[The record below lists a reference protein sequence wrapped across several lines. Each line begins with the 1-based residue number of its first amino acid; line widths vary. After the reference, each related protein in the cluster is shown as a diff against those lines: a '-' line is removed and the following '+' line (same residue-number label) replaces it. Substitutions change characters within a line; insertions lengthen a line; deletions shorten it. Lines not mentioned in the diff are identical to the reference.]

1 MVINS
6 NMIKLKSLRLC
17 LAVAILTIIPFKIA
31 QSQEINSKELN
42 LIVSEQRSSLI
53 LYGGERTRAASVVWY
68 LEELGISYEYK
79 KLDISA
85 GDNKKPEYLAIN
97 PMGKVPGLVDGEFSI
112 WESGAILWYLAAK
125 YGQMPSDLT
134 TKSQTIQWILFAN
147 STLANGLFLE
157 ERREQEMPRLL
168 SPLNKIFQEKDYLMG
183 EEFTVADVAVG
194 YYLYIAR
201 LLFNLDWQEYPSV
214 LDYLE
219 RLSRRQ
225 AFKDTV
231 GQR

>member
-1 MVINS
+1 M
-6 NMIKLKSLRLC
+6 
-17 LAVAILTIIPFKIA
+17 AVAILVVVPLKIA
-31 QSQEINSKELN
+31 QAQEIESKELN
-42 LIVSEQRSSLI
+42 LQVSESRASLL
-53 LYGGERTRAASVVWY
+53 LYGGERTRAAAVFWY

-79 KLDISA
+79 KLDIST
-85 GDNKKPEYLAIN
+85 GENKKPEYLAIN
-97 PMGKVPGLVDGEFSI
+97 PMGKVPALVDGDFRI
-112 WESGAILWYLAAK
+112 WESGAILWYLATK

-134 TKSQTIQWILFAN
+134 TQGQTIQWILFAN

-157 ERREQEMPRLL
+157 DRREREMPRLL
-168 SPLNKIFQEKDYLMG
+168 TPLNNIFQENSYLMD
-183 EEFTVADVAVG
+183 ENFTVADVAVG
-194 YYLYIAR
+194 YYLYMAK

-219 RLSRRQ
+219 RLSQRQ

>member
-1 MVINS
+1 MG
-6 NMIKLKSLRLC
+6 KLRNLGLF
-17 LAVAILTIIPFKIA
+17 LAITIFTATPLKIA
-31 QSQEINSKELN
+31 QAQEIDSKQN
-42 LIVSEQRSSLI
+42 LESESSLI
-53 LYGGERTRAASVVWY
+53 LYGGARTRAASVVWY
-68 LEELGISYEYK
+68 LEELGIAYQYQ
-79 KLDISA
+79 KLDIRA

-97 PMGKVPGLVDGEFSI
+97 PMGKVPALVDGDFSV
-112 WESGAILWYLAAK
+112 WESGAILWYLATQ
-125 YGQMPSDLT
+125 YGEISPEVT
-134 TKSQTIQWILFAN
+134 TQAETIQWILFAN

-157 ERREQEMPRLL
+157 DRREQEIPRLL
-168 SPLNKIFQEKDYLMG
+168 NPLNEIFQENDYLMG

-201 LLFNLDWQEYPSV
+201 LLFNFDWQEYPSV

-219 RLSRRQ
+219 RLSQRQ